1 MNDKWGTDPSAPNRR
16 ARLQS
21 KTSKSQN
28 LNPAFAPAK
37 FFHARDFA
45 GRFTTKFV
53 LELRFLPY
61 VFKGGQT
68 GRGAFAPTKCDIG
81 DQRLPMSLLSNS
93 DIDRPPPR
101 RPQKLDGVGAKSA
114 ANFERVKTSCRSVSG
129 QNLKIA
135 SSALNTNRVQAKFF
149 YQL

>member
-1 MNDKWGTDPSAPNRR
+1 MNDKGGTDPSAPNRR

-45 GRFTTKFV
+45 GQFTTKFV
-53 LELRFLPY
+53 SELLFLPY
-61 VFKGGQT
+61 FFKGRQT
-68 GRGAFAPTKCDIG
+68 GLGNFAPTKCDIG

-93 DIDRPPPR
+93 DIDRTPPHCQ
-101 RPQKLDGVGAKSA
+101 QKIDRVGAKNA
-114 ANFERVKTSCRSVSG
+114 ANFERAKTSCQSVSG